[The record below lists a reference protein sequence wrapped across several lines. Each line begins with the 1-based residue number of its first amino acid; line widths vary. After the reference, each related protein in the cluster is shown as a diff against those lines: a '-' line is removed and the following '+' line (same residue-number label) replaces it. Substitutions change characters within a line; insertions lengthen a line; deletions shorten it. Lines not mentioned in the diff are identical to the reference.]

1 MSRPPGAAR
10 TGTWIAGVACLL
22 ALTYIVLNTLGTDAP
37 GSKGLKE
44 GEKMPPFAVP
54 LATAPGPDD
63 TDANVATKPGEGNA
77 HHRACD
83 VRGPGVLNSC
93 ELTARGPVVLAFF
106 ATGDRRCVREVDV
119 LDRLAPRFPGVS
131 FAAVAIKAKRAQ
143 TAAVVRRQGWRVPVG
158 FDHDAAVTNLYA
170 VAICPLVTFARSGG
184 VVTETAL
191 GFQDA
196 AAVAR
201 RVQAL
206 ER

>member
-1 MSRPPGAAR
+1 MKRPAGAAR
-10 TGTWIAGVACLL
+10 TGTWIAGVACVVAL
-22 ALTYIVLNTLGTDAP
+22 AYIALNTLGTDAP
-37 GSKGLKE
+37 GSKGLQA
-44 GEKMPPFAVP
+44 GERMPPFAVP

-63 TDANVATKPGEGNA
+63 TDANVATRPGEGNA

-83 VRGPGVLNSC
+83 VRGPGALNEC
-93 ELTARGPVVLAFF
+93 ELSERGPVVLAFF
-106 ATGDRRCVREVDV
+106 ATGDQRCVRQVDV

-143 TAAVVRRQGWRVPVG
+143 TAAVVRRQGWRLPVG

-170 VAICPLVTFARSGG
+170 VAVCPLVTFARRGG
-184 VVTETAL
+184 AVTGTAL

-201 RVQAL
+201 RVRAL